1 MNKDQIFFVGQK
13 AFIKNKSNEILVLY
27 DAIIGLDLP
36 GGKIQTGE
44 VDLISSLKREVK
56 EETDLIIDVKKPF
69 YTWVFNY
76 PIQKEGLDKRTGGNL
91 YLVGYDC
98 VFLSGEIKLS
108 NEHIGFEWISKK
120 NYHTLRNKGGHYK
133 IVDYY
138 FSEYVG
144 YQLDSV

>member
-1 MNKDQIFFVGQK
+1 MNEDQIFFVGQK
-13 AFIKNKSNEILVLY
+13 AFIKNKNNEILVLY

-76 PIQKEGLDKRTGGNL
+76 PIQKEGLDKI
-91 YLVGYDC
+91 
-98 VFLSGEIKLS
+98 FIEA
-108 NEHIGFEWISKK
+108 GFEWRASGKATVVYTDLGISSGMEFGIEHAKK
-120 NYHTLRNKGGHYK
+120 QGRPIEFRLLPKELLAK
-133 IVDYY
+133 LP
-138 FSEYVG
+138 E
-144 YQLDSV
+144 